1 MYLLVCLLLQA
12 CSTDMNQNQ
21 FYIYFERSGGFA
33 GIAQTLEIKSD
44 TLSRDDQDH
53 LRTMINDSGFF
64 SFKEESNS
72 GLPDQFNYVITI
84 KNDRQ
89 EKTIRF
95 GESGIS
101 AKLKPLVDYLSQK
114 ARIR

>member
-1 MYLLVCLLLQA
+1 MK
-12 CSTDMNQNQ
+12 QNQ

-33 GIAQTLEIKSD
+33 GITQTLEIKSD
-44 TLSRDDQDH
+44 TLSQENQDH

-64 SFKEESNS
+64 SFMEESNS

-84 KNDRQ
+84 KNDQQ
-89 EKTIRF
+89 EKTIRL
-95 GESGIS
+95 GESAIP
-101 AKLKPLVDYLSQK
+101 AKLMPLVDYLTQK

>member
-12 CSTDMNQNQ
+12 CSADMNQDQ

-33 GIAQTLEIKSD
+33 GITQTLEMKSD
-44 TLSRDDQDH
+44 TLSQEDQDH

-64 SFKEESNS
+64 SFTEESNS
-72 GLPDQFNYVITI
+72 RLPDQFNYVITI
-84 KNDRQ
+84 KNDKQ
-89 EKTIRF
+89 EKTIRLS
-95 GESGIS
+95 ESTIS
-101 AKLKPLVDYLSQK
+101 AKLRPLVDYLTQK